1 VSALVRRILAVLALV
16 AVLVPAAAAAETAFE
31 RGVASYRSGD
41 YAAAR
46 DHWHAALAEPLGAH
60 GRARVYYDLGNAH
73 WRLGEELRAIA
84 CWETTLRLVP
94 GHRDARTNLELARA
108 KASLPPAEAGDLA
121 ATVTAALDR
130 LSAPVERGLVFAAL
144 VLWAAVLVLEIR
156 SGGPALRAALAGAT
170 LLLVLAAVPWV
181 HGLLAGGDARAAP
194 MLVVASGQVPLRS
207 EPLETRDAIGALA
220 TLEEVERVDQLPGW
234 VRVQR
239 ADGTRGWVRD
249 DALFALDLGARSSDG
264 G

>member
-1 VSALVRRILAVLALV
+1 VSALLRRILAALC
-16 AVLVPAAAAAETAFE
+16 LAAALASGAAAQTSFE
-31 RGVASYRSGD
+31 RGVALYRSGD

-46 DHWHAALAEPLGAH
+46 DHWAAALAEPLDAA

-73 WRLGEELRAIA
+73 WRLGAELRAIA
-84 CWETTLRLVP
+84 CWETALRLVP

-108 KASLPPAEAGDLA
+108 KASLPPADPEGLG
-121 ATVTAALDR
+121 ATLTAALDR
-130 LSAPVERGLVFAAL
+130 IPRPLERGLVFAAL
-144 VLWAAVLVLEIR
+144 VLWTAVLVLEIR
-156 SGGPALRAALAGAT
+156 SGGPALRAALAAAT
-170 LLLVLAAVPWV
+170 ALLVLAAVPWL
-181 HGLLAGGDARAAP
+181 HGFLAPGGQRADP

-207 EPLETRDAIGALA
+207 EPLDARDAIGSLA

-249 DALFALDLGARSSDG
+249 DALFALELGG
-264 G
+264 